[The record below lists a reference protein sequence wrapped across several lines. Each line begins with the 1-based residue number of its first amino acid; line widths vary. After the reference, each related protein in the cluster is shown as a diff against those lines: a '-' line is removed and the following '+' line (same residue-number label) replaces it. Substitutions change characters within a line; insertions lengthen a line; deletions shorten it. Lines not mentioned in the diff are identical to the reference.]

1 MPVWDG
7 QKYLMDKLGYSTV
20 IFLSQ
25 PNWFL
30 AEFNI
35 GRQRFENLSIS
46 KSETFQI
53 WEHVCILL
61 PVLVFWCLQ
70 MSTSAGWDGIMEPTL
85 YVDSRGAECN
95 PGLNGGKR
103 TCMSTSFIGYFYFI
117 RYLIATTK
125 WSALIFVK
133 KTELQQQRTKPVV
146 LLVLL
151 ITFTRHLYAA
161 RKDLIIYFA

>member
-7 QKYLMDKLGYSTV
+7 QKYLMDKPGYSTV

-70 MSTSAGWDGIMEPTL
+70 MSTSAGWDGFMEPTL

-133 KTELQQQRTKPVV
+133 KNRTAATTYKTCCSPCNFYPASLCCKKTFNHSFCVV
-146 LLVLL
+146 V
-151 ITFTRHLYAA
+151 
-161 RKDLIIYFA
+161 